1 MFAVLEIQ
9 TNAEGTMVLVPPVVY
24 NTMTDALSAFYTK
37 MVSATQSS
45 VYRHTIAIMD
55 NVGQIVKKE
64 TVFHEVEDDD
74 E

>member
-9 TNAEGTMVLVPPVVY
+9 TNAEGTMALVPPLVY
-24 NTMTDALSAFYTK
+24 DTMNEALSAFYTK

-45 VYRHTIAIMD
+45 VYQHTIAIMD

-64 TVFHEVEDDD
+64 TVFHEVE
-74 E
+74 EE

>member
-9 TNAEGTMVLVPPVVY
+9 TNVEGTMALVPPLVY
-24 NTMTDALSAFYTK
+24 GTMNEALSAFYTK

-45 VYRHTIAIMD
+45 VHQHTIAIMD
-55 NVGQIVKKE
+55 NVGTIVKKE
-64 TVFHEVEDDD
+64 TVFHEVEED

>member
-1 MFAVLEIQ
+1 MFAVIEIQ
-9 TNAEGTMVLVPPVVY
+9 TNAEGTMAMTPPLVY
-24 NTMTDALSAFYTK
+24 GTMNEALSAFYTK

-45 VYRHTIAIMD
+45 VYQHTIAIMD

-64 TVFHEVEDDD
+64 TVFHEVE

>member
-1 MFAVLEIQ
+1 MFAVIEIQ
-9 TNAEGTMVLVPPVVY
+9 TNAEGTMALTPPLVY
-24 NTMTDALSAFYTK
+24 GTMNDALSAFYTK

-45 VYRHTIAIMD
+45 VYQHTIAIMD

-64 TVFHEVEDDD
+64 TIYHNEVE

>member
-9 TNAEGTMVLVPPVVY
+9 TNAEGTMALVPPLVY
-24 NTMTDALSAFYTK
+24 DTMNEALSAFYTK

-45 VYRHTIAIMD
+45 VYQHTIAIMD

-64 TVFHEVEDDD
+64 TVFHEVE

>member
-1 MFAVLEIQ
+1 MFAVIEIQ
-9 TNAEGTMVLVPPVVY
+9 TNAEGTMALVPPVVY
-24 NTMTDALSAFYTK
+24 NTMIDALSAFYTK

-45 VYRHTIAIMD
+45 VYQHTIAIMD

-64 TVFHEVEDDD
+64 TVFHEVEED

>member
-1 MFAVLEIQ
+1 MFAVIEIQ
-9 TNAEGTMVLVPPVVY
+9 TNAEGTMALTPPIVY
-24 NTMTDALSAFYTK
+24 ATMNDALSAFYTK

-45 VYRHTIAIMD
+45 VYQHTIAIMD

-64 TVFHEVEDDD
+64 TVFHEVE